1 MEGELA
7 SAKKRRDE
15 LEKECKS
22 KFDCP
27 VSGVGSLIVEFKDL
41 AAKELA
47 QAEKILGISGGVE
60 DSAPAD
66 QEEPPVEAEVVT
78 EPAPEPVKMSAR
90 EALLAREGLSLAGI
104 MKKRGIVPRT

>member
-27 VSGVGSLIVEFKDL
+27 VSGIGSLIVEFKDL

-66 QEEPPVEAEVVT
+66 QEEPPVEAEVA
-78 EPAPEPVKMSAR
+78 EPPEPVKMSAR

-104 MKKRGIVPRT
+104 MKKRGIVPPRT